1 MKKRLIIMAF
11 LLIGAYTFAQNDHSE
26 NIKRDGNKMINFM
39 IEKDYESL
47 SRFTYPVIVEWMG
60 GKERMINLI
69 SKEMQRIEDQGVV
82 FLELSLGEPEKL
94 YTAGEEI
101 HCLVPQKVILENNDG
116 KIISSSHLL
125 AVSVDLGEN
134 WYFVDTAQLT
144 SENVT
149 VLFPQFNSDLEIP
162 VKIQP
167 EFILN

>member
-1 MKKRLIIMAF
+1 MKKRLIITAF
-11 LLIGAYTFAQNDHSE
+11 LLIGAFTFAQNDHSE

-39 IEKDYESL
+39 IEKDYENL
-47 SRFTYPVIVEWMG
+47 SRFTYPVIIEWMG
-60 GKERMINLI
+60 GKEKMINLI

-82 FLELSLGEPEKL
+82 FLELSIGEPEKL
-94 YTAGEEI
+94 YEAGKEI
-101 HCLVPQKVILENNDG
+101 HCLVPQKVILENENG

-149 VLFPQFNSDLEIP
+149 VLFPKFNSNLQIP
-162 VKIQP
+162 DKLQP

>member
-11 LLIGAYTFAQNDHSE
+11 LLIGAFTFAQNDHSE

-47 SRFTYPVIVEWMG
+47 SLFTYPVIIEWMG
-60 GKERMINLI
+60 GKEKMINLI

-82 FLELSLGEPEKL
+82 FIELSIGEPEKL
-94 YTAGEEI
+94 YEAGKEI
-101 HCLVPQKVILENNDG
+101 HCLVPQKVILENKNG

-125 AVSVDLGEN
+125 AVSVDYGEN

-149 VLFPQFNSDLEIP
+149 VLFPKFNSDLKIP
-162 VKIQP
+162 DKIQP
-167 EFILN
+167 EFVLN

>member
-1 MKKRLIIMAF
+1 MKELLIITVF
-11 LLIGAYTFAQNDHSE
+11 LLVGVNAYTQNDHSE
-26 NIKRDGNKMINFM
+26 NIKRDGNQMINFM
-39 IEKDYESL
+39 IEKDYDSL
-47 SRFTYPVIVEWMG
+47 SQFTYPVIVEWMG
-60 GKERMINLI
+60 GKEMMINLI

-101 HCLVPQKVILENNDG
+101 HCLVPQKVILENSDG
-116 KIISSSHLL
+116 KIISNSHLL

-134 WYFVDTAQLT
+134 WYFVDTSQLT

>member
-1 MKKRLIIMAF
+1 MKELLIIVVF
-11 LLIGAYTFAQNDHSE
+11 LLVGVNAYAQNDHSE

-94 YTAGEEI
+94 YTAGKEI

-149 VLFPQFNSDLEIP
+149 VLFPKFNSDLKIP
-162 VKIQP
+162 AKIQP

>member
-1 MKKRLIIMAF
+1 MKGPLIIVVF
-11 LLIGAYTFAQNDHSE
+11 LLIGMNTSAQNDHAE
-26 NIKRDGNKMINFM
+26 NIKRDGNNMINYM

-47 SRFTYPVIVEWMG
+47 SQFTYPVIVEWMG
-60 GKERMINLI
+60 GKESMINLV

-101 HCLVPQKVILENNDG
+101 HCLVPQKVILENRDG

-125 AVSVDLGEN
+125 AVSADLGEN

-149 VLFPQFNSDLEIP
+149 VLFPRFNSDLKIP
-162 VKIQP
+162 TKIQP